1 MAVVTPVTVKLQNVE
16 SEASAELIVS
26 VPLLVSSN
34 ESIQLVKSV
43 LFLSAKSMY
52 ITLTDPIVP
61 LLNLILPVP
70 GSASEVVVLNV

>member
-1 MAVVTPVTVKLQNVE
+1 MTVKLQNVE
-16 SEASAELIVS
+16 SDASAELTVR

-34 ESIQLVKSV
+34 ESIQSVKSV
-43 LFLSAKSMY
+43 PFLSAKSMY

-70 GSASEVVVLNV
+70 GSESEVVVLNV

>member
-1 MAVVTPVTVKLQNVE
+1 MKLQNVE

-43 LFLSAKSMY
+43 PFLSAKSMY
-52 ITLTDPIVP
+52 ISLTDPIVP

-70 GSASEVVVLNV
+70 GSESEVVVLNV

>member
-1 MAVVTPVTVKLQNVE
+1 MKLQNVE
-16 SEASAELIVS
+16 SDASAELTVS

-34 ESIQLVKSV
+34 ESIQSVKSV
-43 LFLSAKSMY
+43 PFLFAKSIY

-70 GSASEVVVLNV
+70 GSESEVVVLNV

>member
-70 GSASEVVVLNV
+70 GSESEVVVLNV

>member
-1 MAVVTPVTVKLQNVE
+1 VKLQNVE
-16 SEASAELIVS
+16 SEASAELTVS

-43 LFLSAKSMY
+43 PFLSAKSMY
-52 ITLTDPIVP
+52 ISLTDPIVP